1 VTSLAALSYAA
12 QKGHKIVSDEV
23 DKVTQNLD
31 TSDFQN
37 SNKLC
42 LIDEIRNEEDP
53 IQSSLY
59 G

>member
-1 VTSLAALSYAA
+1 MTSLAALSHAA
-12 QKGHKIVSDEV
+12 HKGHKIVSDEV

-31 TSDFQN
+31 ISDFQN